1 MLKRHMM
8 RERLIIRIRY
18 NIIINNNIHRV
29 RYQFTNVLNRD
40 GCTADTDVQQHL
52 HG

>member
-1 MLKRHMM
+1 M

-18 NIIINNNIHRV
+18 NIIINNNIHRG
-29 RYQFTNVLNRD
+29 RFQFTSVLNRD
-40 GCTADTDVQQHL
+40 GRAADTDVQQHL